1 MSVYEDGAAAADAL
15 SEFTEKYAGMID
27 GIRRICV
34 ETLRMAFENEQ
45 ENNGIIT
52 DQELK
57 AQQSMA
63 YMILDEL
70 ELEVDFWF
78 CGRPILKDKESE

>member
-1 MSVYEDGAAAADAL
+1 MSIYEDGAAAAKAL
-15 SEFTEKYAGMID
+15 SEFTEKYACMID

-52 DQELK
+52 DPELK

-70 ELEVDFWF
+70 ELEVDCWF
-78 CGRPILKDKESE
+78 CGTPILKDKESE